1 MLGLPEGE
9 EGLLGESGAGGGHGQ
24 HEGGDAE
31 GGVDRHEAGAEG
43 GRGALAAEQQQ
54 EAEEA
59 HHELKQIFVILFAQC
74 TRPYSIT
81 LLPQAEEV
89 IGNKR
94 TIGIRYQSIFEYRVD
109 HLLSNLGWV
118 DLNVEG
124 STVCIILLGLMEIR
138 QKWLEGG

>member
-1 MLGLPEGE
+1 MLGVPEGE

-59 HHELKQIFVILFAQC
+59 HHELKERIILVILLCGKCLQDRNP
-74 TRPYSIT
+74 TLYS
-81 LLPQAEEV
+81 
-89 IGNKR
+89 
-94 TIGIRYQSIFEYRVD
+94 
-109 HLLSNLGWV
+109 LSDRRSNWKL
-118 DLNVEG
+118 
-124 STVCIILLGLMEIR
+124 
-138 QKWLEGG
+138 